1 MVYSLSQKLFAEFA
15 GTLTLVLI
23 GAGSIC
29 ADQYLR
35 ANGQTNVGVLAIAI
49 ANGLT
54 MALMVSAIGHISGGH
69 LNPAI
74 TIGLWVTRRLGTMQT
89 LFYWIAQVLGALA
102 AAFLLITIVPES
114 IWRPVALGTPDL
126 APITDF
132 TRMHAMILEAV
143 LTFILVF
150 VFFATIVDLRGVSN
164 RLAGFA
170 VGLTVTIGTLFGY
183 PFTGAAMNPA
193 RAFGPALAARHWSN
207 HGVYWVGPL
216 FGGVLAGVIY
226 DRFFLRDQPPS

>member
-1 MVYSLSQKLFAEFA
+1 LYSLGQKLFAEFA
-15 GTLTLVLI
+15 GTFALVLI

-35 ANGQTNVGVLAIAI
+35 ANGQTSIGLVAIAI
-49 ANGLT
+49 ANGL
-54 MALMVSAIGHISGGH
+54 AFGVMVSAIGHISGGH

-74 TIGLWVTRRLGTMQT
+74 TIGFWVTRRLGTMKT
-89 LFYWIAQVLGALA
+89 LFYWIAQILGALA
-102 AAFLLITIVPES
+102 AAFLLIKIVPES
-114 IWRPVALGTPDL
+114 VWRPAALGTPDL

-132 TRMHAMILEAV
+132 TRMHGMILEAA

-150 VFFATIVDLRGVSN
+150 VFFAAMVDPLGISK
-164 RLAGFA
+164 RLAGFSIGIA
-170 VGLTVTIGTLFGY
+170 ATIGALFGY

-226 DRFFLRDQPPS
+226 DRFFLRDHPPV

>member
-1 MVYSLSQKLFAEFA
+1 LYSLPQKLAAEFI
-15 GTLTLVLI
+15 GTFTLVLI
-23 GAGSIC
+23 SAGSIC

-35 ANGQTNVGVLAIAI
+35 ANGQTSIALLVI
-49 ANGLT
+49 ATANGLA
-54 MALMVSAIGHISGGH
+54 MAVMVSAIGHISGGH

-74 TIGLWVTRRLGTMQT
+74 TIGCWVTKRLGTMQS
-89 LFYWIAQVLGALA
+89 LFYWFAQILGALG
-102 AAFLLITIVPES
+102 AAFLLLIIVPES

-132 TRMHAMILEAV
+132 TRMHGMILEAV

-216 FGGVLAGVIY
+216 FGGVLAAVIY
-226 DRFFLRDQPPS
+226 DRLFLRDQPPA